1 MSFVSYCN
9 LAKAKEI
16 ALKIILYMVLAIIAA
31 ATLAPLIWAFSS
43 SFRND
48 AEIFGTVSPFTI
60 KSLIPQNPT
69 LQSYIN
75 IFTVRAF
82 YRPIFNTFFV
92 AVLNIIVGILLNALS
107 GFAFAKFN
115 FRFKTVLFMIVMIS
129 VMVPFE
135 AIAIPLYF
143 LINFF
148 RWVDTYYALLMPA
161 FANGLLIFLFKQFF
175 EDIPDSLVESARID
189 GAKWRRIFF
198 QIMLP
203 LSVPVLISASLM
215 IFISQWEAFMWPLI
229 AARSK
234 SLKMIQVALTDF
246 RLEHMTLWS
255 ELFAASIVTAVIPTL
270 LLLPFQKYFIRG
282 IAASGMKE

>member
-1 MSFVSYCN
+1 MSLGSYCN

-16 ALKIILYMVLAIIAA
+16 SLKIVLYMVLVIIAA

-69 LQSYIN
+69 FQSYIN
-75 IFTVRAF
+75 IFTLRAF

-92 AVLNIIVGILLNALS
+92 AVLNIIVGILINALS

-143 LINFF
+143 LINYF

-175 EDIPDSLVESARID
+175 EDIPDSLVESAMID